1 VPVIGQIQNRKRAAM
16 WLTWSNFVILKDI
29 LKCVIVRDLIL
40 SQFVIQ
46 VERTHPGVVGIVPT
60 DFARRPSHS

>member
-1 VPVIGQIQNRKRAAM
+1 M

-40 SQFVIQ
+40 SKFVIQ